1 MTFSLII
8 CTYMRPNPLLN
19 LLNSVAGQTLYPNEI
34 LIIDGSTDHKTQQ
47 ILKQYPFNNLVYH
60 KVDAEH
66 RGLTKQ
72 RNYGISRVDQNSE
85 VICFL
90 DDDTILDVDYF
101 KQLLSTYDQYPKA
114 LGVGGYISN
123 EVHWQKADGS
133 TSSKRFYFDGWM
145 RNEPLRF
152 RVRKW
157 FGLAPDTP
165 PCFLPSFSHG
175 RSVSFLPPSG
185 KIYPVEQFM
194 GGVSSYRTSVFDDY
208 QFSSYFEG
216 YGLYEDTDFCLRLA
230 KKGELFVNTAATLEH
245 HHDALG
251 RPNKYNYGK
260 MVVRNGWYIWRVK
273 YPKPNFKAQLKW
285 HLTAIL
291 LLKLTFLGVFTQRDK
306 LAAFN
311 EGLGRYVGWLSLFFN
326 KPKLTL

>member
-1 MTFSLII
+1 
-8 CTYMRPNPLLN
+8 MRSKPLLN
-19 LLNSVAGQTLYPNEI
+19 LLNSVAGQTLYPSEI
-34 LIIDGSTDHKTQQ
+34 LVIDGSTDHETEQ
-47 ILKQYPFNNLVYH
+47 ILKLHHFNNLVYH
-60 KVDAEH
+60 KVDDEH

-90 DDDTILDVDYF
+90 DDDIILDVDYF
-101 KQLLSTYDQYPKA
+101 KQLLSTYGQYPKA

-165 PCFLPSFSHG
+165 PCYLPSFSHG

-194 GGVSSYRTSVFDDY
+194 GGVSSYRTSVFDDF

-245 HHDALG
+245 HHDAQG

-311 EGLGRYVGWLSLFFN
+311 EGLGRFVGWLSLIIDR
-326 KPKLTL
+326 PKIEG